1 MLLEIKDLAV
11 EVAGKRVLKN
21 INLSIDEGET
31 HVLLGPN
38 GAGKSTLFL
47 TILGFPQ
54 YKVVNGSIKFKG
66 QEITNLTT
74 AERVHLGLG
83 VSFQNP
89 PSIRGVSV
97 KDLLKIISNQDM
109 DEELNSRMKELSD
122 QLKFNDEFLDRDV
135 NYGFSGGE
143 VKRSEILQLLAQMPD
158 FTMFDEPDSGVD
170 IENVELIASEIRTLL
185 DKDKKQIN
193 KKRSG
198 LLITHLGYILNFV
211 NADKAHVLIE
221 GVISC
226 SGNPNEIIEADT
238 KPMTDALIDAAGAGS
253 VDCVVIAGS
262 AHAQATVVRAIE
274 GTGTALPIILTPQA
288 RSSAFPAALVEAGGS
303 LNANMTTVG
312 VADSDPAALNTRQRD
327 RKSVV

>member
-1 MLLEIKDLAV
+1 MLLEIENLAV
-11 EVAGKRVLKN
+11 EVAGKRVLKD

-54 YKVVNGSIKFKG
+54 YDVVQGSIKFKG
-66 QEITNLTT
+66 QDITNLTT
-74 AERVHLGLG
+74 AERVKLGIG
-83 VSFQNP
+83 VSFQSP

-97 KDLLKIISNQDM
+97 RDLLKIESNQDIK
-109 DEELNSRMKELSD
+109 EELNPRMKELAK
-122 QLKFNDEFLDRDV
+122 QLKFSDEFLDRDV

-170 IENVELIASEIRTLL
+170 IENVELIASEIGTLL
-185 DKDKKQIN
+185 DKDKPQRSR
-193 KKRSG
+193 KRSG

-211 NADKAHVLIE
+211 SADKAHVLID

-226 SGNPNEIIEADT
+226 SGNPSEILEDIR
-238 KPMTDALIDAAGAGS
+238 KNGFNG
-253 VDCVVIAGS
+253 CVEC
-262 AHAQATVVRAIE
+262 AQC
-274 GTGTALPIILTPQA
+274 L
-288 RSSAFPAALVEAGGS
+288 
-303 LNANMTTVG
+303 
-312 VADSDPAALNTRQRD
+312 
-327 RKSVV
+327 